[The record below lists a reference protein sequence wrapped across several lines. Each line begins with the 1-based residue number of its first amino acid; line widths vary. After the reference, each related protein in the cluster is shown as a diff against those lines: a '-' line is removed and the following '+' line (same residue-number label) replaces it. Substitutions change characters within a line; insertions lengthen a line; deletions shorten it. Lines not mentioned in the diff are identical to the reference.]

1 MEAESSLAKDAA
13 LYKIAAETFVLYY
26 PRLQALKTLVND
38 RSKDNKF
45 TQALQQYQKVYQGV
59 FDDLVAEALRNLSD
73 KVEAEGRDWTQAELN
88 STQVD

>member
-13 LYKIAAETFVLYY
+13 LYKVAAETFVLYY

-45 TQALQQYQKVYQGV
+45 YSSITTV
-59 FDDLVAEALRNLSD
+59 S
-73 KVEAEGRDWTQAELN
+73 EGLPR
-88 STQVD
+88 SFR